1 MAALLPV
8 IVAYSAQVLVVVSVA
23 ALAERVLRSA
33 APAVRLAY
41 WRAVALLCV
50 LLPLAPFV
58 SGGPQEAT
66 GVPLGA
72 LDSGL
77 VTSTVV
83 DSVSTIVSGATADV
97 VMWILAA
104 GVAVR
109 IARLG
114 LGLWQLRRMRR
125 LAAAPATFGPSV
137 DELRAMLAAHADLRW
152 SDQVTQPVTF
162 GVVSPVVL
170 LPRRVESLSR
180 EAQRGVVCHE
190 LLHVARRDWRWILVE
205 ELARAVFWFHPAVWW
220 LVARL
225 DLSREQVVDA
235 RVVDCTSARGSYM
248 DALVFFAD
256 QTGPVAPSI
265 AFLRNRHLRAR
276 LRQLNRRASMT
287 ARRVVGTLAALL
299 VVLGG
304 ATSAIVWALPLDL
317 TLLQTSPAMS
327 GLEIRLAENAPA
339 PGLEEVTGGD
349 PLRRL
354 YLHATPVITGAD
366 VMGADLFDTG
376 PRAVNVG
383 VQFSPEAAERLRQAT
398 AAHIGRPAVVLLD
411 GRVAMVATVRSPLG
425 ESAVISGIT
434 RDRAEALVQ
443 SLTPPARGAQDAGRE
458 AQPRREV
465 VTVDDEGVT
474 PPTVVQMV
482 KPQYTAAAMEAKI
495 QGEVVLDA
503 VVETDGTVGDV
514 TVVRSLDTEYGLDE
528 QAVAALSQS
537 RFEPGQKDGKPVAVQ
552 VTVQMSFVLRSDP
565 ENR

>member
-8 IVAYSAQVLVVVSVA
+8 IAAYSVQVLVVVSVA
-23 ALAERVLRSA
+23 ALAERVLHAA
-33 APAVRLAY
+33 APGVRLAY
-41 WRAVALLCV
+41 WRAVGLLCA
-50 LLPLAPFV
+50 LLPLMPFL
-58 SGGPQEAT
+58 PAQPLEAT
-66 GVPLGA
+66 GVALGA
-72 LDSGL
+72 LDGGL
-77 VTSTVV
+77 VTSAVV
-83 DSVSTIVSGATADV
+83 APVSAIVSGAAAGV
-97 VMWILAA
+97 VVWILAA

-125 LAAAPATFGPSV
+125 LAAAPAALGPSV
-137 DELRAMLAAHADLRW
+137 DELRATLAAHADLRW

-162 GVVSPVVL
+162 GVVAPVVL

-190 LLHVARRDWRWILVE
+190 LLHVARRDWPWILAE

-220 LVARL
+220 LLARL

-256 QTGPVAPSI
+256 QTGPVVPSI

-287 ARRVVGTLAALL
+287 ARRLVGTLAALL
-299 VVLGG
+299 VVVGG

-317 TLLQTSPAMS
+317 TSLQASSATP
-327 GLEIRLAENAPA
+327 GLEIRLAENTPA

-349 PLRRL
+349 PLRPL

-366 VMGADLFDTG
+366 VVGADLFDTG
-376 PRAVNVG
+376 APAVNVG

-425 ESAVISGIT
+425 ESAVLSGIT
-434 RDRAEALVQ
+434 RERAEALVQ
-443 SLTPPARGAQDAGRE
+443 SLTPPARGAQDAGQE
-458 AQPRREV
+458 TQPRRDV
-465 VTVDDEGVT
+465 VSVDDEGVT
-474 PPTVVQMV
+474 SPTVVQMV
-482 KPQYTAAAMEAKI
+482 KPQYTQEAMDAKI

-503 VVETDGTVGDV
+503 VVETDGSVADV

-528 QAVAALSQS
+528 QAVAALSRS
-537 RFEPGQKDGKPVAVQ
+537 RFNPGQKDGKPVAVR

-565 ENR
+565 DNR